1 MNMAVIIDS
10 FEQLT
15 TRIGRLQMRRCGPIP
30 ALTIFVVYTPTS
42 TYEEEEVESFYND
55 LEKLYRE
62 DYTLYKVIIG
72 DFSTKIGLRRTHGEL
87 HIGTHG
93 LQSNEKG
100 ERLSEFIMTTKT
112 IHENSQFQK
121 PYSLRWTWESP
132 GGESIIDWE
141 LFISLVGFFQDT
153 VMDNIDDEY
162 ARLVGGMRRV
172 SKPPRDGG
180 AARAASNQELMSEL
194 ARFCREALKE
204 DLKERRAEVLAEAA
218 KVRQSIRYAHG
229 TITASRRG
237 MKNVIHNFYS
247 DFFDSHVYLPPYHL
261 REDGHVIP
269 KVLPS
274 EVRHAIMLVKNRTS
288 PSPNRIRPEQL
299 KNLPPVLIKYPGE
312 ALYTLPV

>member
-30 ALTIFVVYTPTS
+30 AFTIFVVYTPTS

-132 GGESIIDWE
+132 GGEYRNEIDHII
-141 LFISLVGFFQDT
+141 
-153 VMDNIDDEY
+153 
-162 ARLVGGMRRV
+162 V
-172 SKPPRDGG
+172 SK
-180 AARAASNQELMSEL
+180 
-194 ARFCREALKE
+194 
-204 DLKERRAEVLAEAA
+204 
-218 KVRQSIRYAHG
+218 
-229 TITASRRG
+229 
-237 MKNVIHNFYS
+237 
-247 DFFDSHVYLPPYHL
+247 
-261 REDGHVIP
+261 
-269 KVLPS
+269 KVLPDGCRCYTKVLYGIGPLPS
-274 EVRHAIMLVKNRTS
+274 LRKIFFHTERKKSREVYLANFQIYHRLGTLHFASRLFSRYRH
-288 PSPNRIRPEQL
+288 
-299 KNLPPVLIKYPGE
+299 G
-312 ALYTLPV
+312 

>member
-1 MNMAVIIDS
+1 MDSLFLVCQDRLIILPYPTRSCDSRGVGGVGVFVNMNMAVIIDS

-132 GGESIIDWE
+132 GGEYRNEIDHII
-141 LFISLVGFFQDT
+141 
-153 VMDNIDDEY
+153 
-162 ARLVGGMRRV
+162 V
-172 SKPPRDGG
+172 SKKGG

-218 KVRQSIRYAHG
+218 K
-229 TITASRRG
+229 
-237 MKNVIHNFYS
+237 IHRWPVFAGRAGPNISSTRF
-247 DFFDSHVYLPPYHL
+247 V
-261 REDGHVIP
+261 
-269 KVLPS
+269 
-274 EVRHAIMLVKNRTS
+274 
-288 PSPNRIRPEQL
+288 PSPLSSRMFSSFVSDVDE
-299 KNLPPVLIKYPGE
+299 VLESYPAELAAG
-312 ALYTLPV
+312 PSV